1 MTTDKASPHPIR
13 PEGGEG
19 RSEVGRGEVGRG
31 ESRLVSVLAAVQFTH
46 IMDFMILMPLGPQ
59 LMRVMLISPQQFG
72 LLVSSYTLTAA
83 IASLAAA
90 FYTDR
95 FDRRKVL
102 LFLYV
107 GFIASTLLCGIAPG
121 YVTLLAARAV
131 AGAFGGVA
139 GATVHSIVGD
149 AVPEQRRGAATG
161 VLMSA
166 FALSSILGVP
176 IGLLLAA
183 HFSWRAP
190 FFFLVI
196 VSLLVLVAVWKIV
209 PPMRGHLVAGET
221 HRPLLQM
228 KAVLGEGNHLRAF
241 LFMFALM
248 FAGFSVIPFIA
259 PYMVANVGL
268 KETDLPYLYFFGG
281 LATAFSSRYI
291 GKLSDKHG
299 KRQMFTVIG
308 LISIVPLLITT
319 NLPPVPVWVAICAS
333 VIFMVFVS
341 GRFVPAMALVIS
353 SAEPRL
359 RGGFM
364 SINSAIQ
371 QLGLGVASLL
381 AGFIIGHAPDGTL
394 TRYWMVGLIAV
405 GATLLAIALA
415 WRVKQVA

>member
-1 MTTDKASPHPIR
+1 MQENRKQEQR
-13 PEGGEG
+13 M
-19 RSEVGRGEVGRG
+19 VGI
-31 ESRLVSVLAAVQFTH
+31 LAAVQFTH

-83 IASLAAA
+83 LAALAVA

-102 LFLYV
+102 LFLYA

-166 FALSSILGVP
+166 FALSSIIGVP

-196 VSLLVLVAVWKIV
+196 LSLMVLVAVWKII
-209 PPMRGHLVAGET
+209 PPMRGHLVTGEP

-228 KAVLGEGNHLRAF
+228 KAVLGEANHLRAF
-241 LFMFALM
+241 VFMFALM
-248 FAGFSVIPFIA
+248 FAGFSVIPFIS

-291 GKLSDKHG
+291 GKLSDRHG

-308 LISIVPLLITT
+308 LISIAPLLITT

-353 SAEPRL
+353 SVEPRL

-371 QLGLGVASLL
+371 QLGLGVASFL
-381 AGFIIGHAPDGTL
+381 AGTIIGHAADGTL
-394 TRYWMVGLIAV
+394 THYWMVGLIAV
-405 GATLLAIALA
+405 GATLLSIALA
-415 WRVKQVA
+415 WRVKTVA